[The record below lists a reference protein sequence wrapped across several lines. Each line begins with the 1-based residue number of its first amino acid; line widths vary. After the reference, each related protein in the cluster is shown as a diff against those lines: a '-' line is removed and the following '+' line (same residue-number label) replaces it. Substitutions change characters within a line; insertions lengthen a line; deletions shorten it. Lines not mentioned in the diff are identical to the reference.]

1 MKNILARGGIEFLA
15 VFLGIALSLYVD
27 EWREE
32 NQIRERLMADYQSI
46 QKDLEIDIPYLER
59 IIVGQTRGY
68 ENGMEMIQMLD
79 KEESFNYGQFVK
91 SSLFVTSGSTFFGTK
106 ASYQASVSSGRLTYF
121 GIDSLSNEIGKVY
134 EHHYNRLDLNGLLL
148 DELNFFKLPDIN
160 SGPRYLSEK
169 IKQQNLDKI
178 FSPEY
183 YPGLKDFLTLQN
195 SYINKCKWALEQM
208 KKVNALL
215 LYELINNMSQ
225 RRFI

>member
-32 NQIRERLMADYQSI
+32 NQIRERLMADYHSI

-148 DELNFFKLPDIN
+148 DELNFFKLPNIN

-215 LYELINNMSQ
+215 LYKLNIKS
-225 RRFI
+225 

>member
-148 DELNFFKLPDIN
+148 DELNFFKLPNIN

-215 LYELINNMSQ
+215 LYQLNIKS
-225 RRFI
+225 

>member
-32 NQIRERLMADYQSI
+32 NQIRERLMADYHSI
-46 QKDLEIDIPYLER
+46 QKDLDIDIPYLEQ

-68 ENGMEMIQMLD
+68 QNGIGMIQMLD
-79 KEESFNYGQFVK
+79 NEESFNYDKFVK
-91 SSLFVTSGSTFFGTK
+91 SNLFVTSGNTFFGTK
-106 ASYQASVSSGRLTYF
+106 ASYQASISSGRLTYF
-121 GIDSLSNEIGKVY
+121 GIDSLSNEVGKVY
-134 EHHYNRLDLNGLLL
+134 EHHYNRLVLNGLLL

-169 IKQQNLDKI
+169 VKQQNLDKI

-183 YPGLKDFLTLQN
+183 YPQLKDFLTLQN

-215 LYELINNMSQ
+215 LYQLNIKS
-225 RRFI
+225 

>member
-32 NQIRERLMADYQSI
+32 NQVRERLMADYNSI
-46 QKDLEIDIPYLER
+46 QKDLDIDIPYLER
-59 IIVGQTRGY
+59 IIVGQKRGY
-68 ENGMEMIQMLD
+68 QSGMEMIQMLD
-79 KEESFNYGQFVK
+79 KEGSFNYGKFVK

-121 GIDSLSNEIGKVY
+121 GIDSLSNEVGKVY

-160 SGPRYLSEK
+160 SGPRYLSKK

-178 FSPEY
+178 FSQEY
-183 YPGLKDFLTLQN
+183 YPGLKDFLELQN

-215 LYELINNMSQ
+215 LYQLNIKS
-225 RRFI
+225 

>member
-32 NQIRERLMADYQSI
+32 NQIRERLMADYHSI
-46 QKDLEIDIPYLER
+46 QKDLDIDIPYLEQ

-68 ENGMEMIQMLD
+68 QNGIGMIQMLD
-79 KEESFNYGQFVK
+79 NEESFNYDKFVK
-91 SSLFVTSGSTFFGTK
+91 SNLFVTSGNTFFGTK
-106 ASYQASVSSGRLTYF
+106 ASYQASISSGRLTYF
-121 GIDSLSNEIGKVY
+121 GIDSLSNEVGKVY

-169 IKQQNLDKI
+169 VKQQNLDKI

-183 YPGLKDFLTLQN
+183 YPQLKDFLTLQN

-215 LYELINNMSQ
+215 LYQLNIKS
-225 RRFI
+225 

>member
-15 VFLGIALSLYVD
+15 IFLGIALSLYVD

-148 DELNFFKLPDIN
+148 DELNFFKLPNIN

-215 LYELINNMSQ
+215 LYQLNIKS
-225 RRFI
+225 

>member
-183 YPGLKDFLTLQN
+183 YPGLKDFITLQN
-195 SYINKCKWALEQM
+195 SYINKCKWALRQM

-215 LYELINNMSQ
+215 LYKLNIKS
-225 RRFI
+225 

>member
-32 NQIRERLMADYQSI
+32 NQIRERLMADYHSI

-148 DELNFFKLPDIN
+148 DELNFFKLPNIN

-169 IKQQNLDKI
+169 IKQQNLDKL

-215 LYELINNMSQ
+215 LYQLNIKS
-225 RRFI
+225 

>member
-148 DELNFFKLPDIN
+148 DELNFFKLPNIN

-215 LYELINNMSQ
+215 LYQLNIK
-225 RRFI
+225 F

>member
-46 QKDLEIDIPYLER
+46 QKNLEIDIPYLER

-215 LYELINNMSQ
+215 SYELNLK
-225 RRFI
+225 

>member
-1 MKNILARGGIEFLA
+1 
-15 VFLGIALSLYVD
+15 
-27 EWREE
+27 
-32 NQIRERLMADYQSI
+32 MADYHSI
-46 QKDLEIDIPYLER
+46 QKDLDIDIPYLEQ

-68 ENGMEMIQMLD
+68 QNGMGMIQMLD
-79 KEESFNYGQFVK
+79 NEESFNYDKFVK
-91 SSLFVTSGSTFFGTK
+91 SNLFVTSGNTFFGTK
-106 ASYQASVSSGRLTYF
+106 ASYQASISSGRLTYF
-121 GIDSLSNEIGKVY
+121 GIDSLSNEVGKVY

-169 IKQQNLDKI
+169 VKQQNLDKI

-183 YPGLKDFLTLQN
+183 YPQLKDFLTLQN

-215 LYELINNMSQ
+215 LYQLNIKS
-225 RRFI
+225 

>member
-32 NQIRERLMADYQSI
+32 NQIRERLMVDYQSI

-68 ENGMEMIQMLD
+68 EDGMEMIQMLD

-148 DELNFFKLPDIN
+148 DELNFFKLPNIN

-215 LYELINNMSQ
+215 LYQLNIKS
-225 RRFI
+225 

>member
-1 MKNILARGGIEFLA
+1 MKNILGRGGIEFLA

-32 NQIRERLMADYQSI
+32 NQIRERLMADYHSI
-46 QKDLEIDIPYLER
+46 QKNLEIDIPYLER

-148 DELNFFKLPDIN
+148 DELNFFKLPNIN

-195 SYINKCKWALEQM
+195 SYINKCKWALEEM

-215 LYELINNMSQ
+215 SYELNLK
-225 RRFI
+225 

>member
-32 NQIRERLMADYQSI
+32 NQIRERLMADYHSI
-46 QKDLEIDIPYLER
+46 QKDLDIDIPYLEQ

-68 ENGMEMIQMLD
+68 QNGMGMIQMLD
-79 KEESFNYGQFVK
+79 NEESFNYDKFVK
-91 SSLFVTSGSTFFGTK
+91 SNLFVTSGNTFFGTK
-106 ASYQASVSSGRLTYF
+106 ASYQASISSGRLTYF
-121 GIDSLSNEIGKVY
+121 GIDSLSNEVGKVY

-183 YPGLKDFLTLQN
+183 YPRLEDFLTLQN

-215 LYELINNMSQ
+215 LYQLNIKS
-225 RRFI
+225 

>member
-148 DELNFFKLPDIN
+148 DELNFFKLPNIN

-215 LYELINNMSQ
+215 LYKLNLK
-225 RRFI
+225 

>member
-79 KEESFNYGQFVK
+79 KEGSFNYGQFVK

-148 DELNFFKLPDIN
+148 DELNFFKLPNIN

-215 LYELINNMSQ
+215 LYQLNIKS
-225 RRFI
+225 

>member
-32 NQIRERLMADYQSI
+32 NQIRERLMADYHSI

-148 DELNFFKLPDIN
+148 DELNFFKLPNIN

-208 KKVNALL
+208 KRENALL
-215 LYELINNMSQ
+215 LYQLNIKS
-225 RRFI
+225 

>member
-148 DELNFFKLPDIN
+148 DELNFFKLPNIN

-183 YPGLKDFLTLQN
+183 YPVLKDFLTLQN

-215 LYELINNMSQ
+215 LYQLNIKS
-225 RRFI
+225 

>member
-1 MKNILARGGIEFLA
+1 MNKILARGGIEFLA

-32 NQIRERLMADYQSI
+32 NQVRERLMADYNSI
-46 QKDLEIDIPYLER
+46 QKDLDIDIPYLER
-59 IIVGQTRGY
+59 IIVGQKRGY
-68 ENGMEMIQMLD
+68 QSGMEMIQMLD
-79 KEESFNYGQFVK
+79 KEGSFNYGKFVK

-121 GIDSLSNEIGKVY
+121 GIDSLSNEVGKVY

-160 SGPRYLSEK
+160 SGPRYLSKK

-178 FSPEY
+178 FSQEY
-183 YPGLKDFLTLQN
+183 YPGLKDFLELQN
-195 SYINKCKWALEQM
+195 SYINKCEWALEQM

-215 LYELINNMSQ
+215 LYQLNLK
-225 RRFI
+225 

>member
-79 KEESFNYGQFVK
+79 KEGSFNYGQFVK

-148 DELNFFKLPDIN
+148 DELNFFKLPNIN

-215 LYELINNMSQ
+215 L
-225 RRFI
+225 

>member
-121 GIDSLSNEIGKVY
+121 GIDSLSNEIGKIY
-134 EHHYNRLDLNGLLL
+134 EHHYNRLDVNGILL

-215 LYELINNMSQ
+215 LYKLNIKS
-225 RRFI
+225 

>member
-1 MKNILARGGIEFLA
+1 MKNILTRGGIEFLA

-32 NQIRERLMADYQSI
+32 NQIRERLMADYHSI
-46 QKDLEIDIPYLER
+46 QKDLDIDIPYLEQ

-68 ENGMEMIQMLD
+68 QNGMGMIQMLD
-79 KEESFNYGQFVK
+79 NEESFNYDKFVK
-91 SSLFVTSGSTFFGTK
+91 SNLFVTSGNTFFGTK
-106 ASYQASVSSGRLTYF
+106 ASYQASISSGRLTYF
-121 GIDSLSNEIGKVY
+121 GIDSLSNEVGKVY

-169 IKQQNLDKI
+169 VKQQNLDKI

-183 YPGLKDFLTLQN
+183 YPQLKDFLTLQN

-215 LYELINNMSQ
+215 LYQLNIKS
-225 RRFI
+225 

>member
-32 NQIRERLMADYQSI
+32 NQIRERLMADYHSI
-46 QKDLEIDIPYLER
+46 QKNLEIDIPYLER

-148 DELNFFKLPDIN
+148 DELNFFKLPNIN

-208 KKVNALL
+208 KRVNA
-215 LYELINNMSQ
+215 
-225 RRFI
+225 

>member
-215 LYELINNMSQ
+215 LYKLNIKS
-225 RRFI
+225 

>member
-32 NQIRERLMADYQSI
+32 NQIRERLMADYHSI
-46 QKDLEIDIPYLER
+46 QKDLDIDIPYLEQ

-68 ENGMEMIQMLD
+68 QNGMGMIQMLD
-79 KEESFNYGQFVK
+79 NEESFNYDKFVK
-91 SSLFVTSGSTFFGTK
+91 SNLFVTSGNTFFGTK
-106 ASYQASVSSGRLTYF
+106 ASYQASISSGRLTYF
-121 GIDSLSNEIGKVY
+121 GIDSLSNEVGKVY

-169 IKQQNLDKI
+169 VKQQNLVKI

-183 YPGLKDFLTLQN
+183 YPQLKDFLTLQN

-215 LYELINNMSQ
+215 LYQLNIKS
-225 RRFI
+225 

>member
-32 NQIRERLMADYQSI
+32 NQIRERLMADYHSI

-215 LYELINNMSQ
+215 SYELNLK
-225 RRFI
+225 

>member
-32 NQIRERLMADYQSI
+32 NQIRERLMADYHSI
-46 QKDLEIDIPYLER
+46 QKDLDIDIPYLEQ

-68 ENGMEMIQMLD
+68 QNGMGMIQMLD
-79 KEESFNYGQFVK
+79 NEESFNYDKFVK
-91 SSLFVTSGSTFFGTK
+91 SSLFVTSGNTFFGTK
-106 ASYQASVSSGRLTYF
+106 ASYQASISSGRLTYF
-121 GIDSLSNEIGKVY
+121 GIDSLSNEVGKVY

-169 IKQQNLDKI
+169 VKQQNLDKI

-183 YPGLKDFLTLQN
+183 YPQLKDFLTLQN

-215 LYELINNMSQ
+215 LYQLNIKS
-225 RRFI
+225 

>member
-46 QKDLEIDIPYLER
+46 QKNLEIDIPYLER

-121 GIDSLSNEIGKVY
+121 GIDSLSNEVGKVY

-148 DELNFFKLPDIN
+148 DELNFFKLPNIN

-215 LYELINNMSQ
+215 LYQLNIKS
-225 RRFI
+225 

>member
-46 QKDLEIDIPYLER
+46 QKNLEIDIPYLER

-148 DELNFFKLPDIN
+148 DELNFFKLPNIN

-215 LYELINNMSQ
+215 LYQLNIKS
-225 RRFI
+225 